1 MNIQSFSDIVMVYTR
16 DVLAAQRDAKANN
29 VSNADQVV
37 LALRHIV
44 LALFVIAIVLWNRR

>member
-1 MNIQSFSDIVMVYTR
+1 MNIQSFSDIAMVYTR

-29 VSNADQVV
+29 VSNADQIV